1 MAKTHEENLHR
12 TAAVD
17 KIREIAR
24 SARVGFLGTCEHGSS
39 VRFDPMALQD
49 VDALGVV
56 WFLSARSS
64 EKNRRIA
71 RDPRVHLL
79 ISNPADSEYLSLTGT
94 ASISDSPALRE
105 QYWSPLAK
113 TWFPRGVND
122 PDLTVIAVHIEDGH
136 YWDAP
141 HGKALSW
148 LMMAVGAVTGRTA
161 NVGVEGNV
169 TP

>member
-17 KIREIAR
+17 KIRAIAT
-24 SARVGFLGTCEHGSS
+24 SAGVGFLGTCGDDAS

-64 EKNRRIA
+64 EKNRRIS
-71 RDPRVHLL
+71 RNPRVHLL
-79 ISNPADSEYLSLTGT
+79 ISNPAKSEYLSLTGT
-94 ASISDSPALRE
+94 ASISDSLALRE
-105 QYWSPLAK
+105 QCWSPFAK
-113 TWFPRGVND
+113 TWFPRGVHD
-122 PDLTVIAVHIEDGH
+122 PELTVIAVRIEDGH

-141 HGKALSW
+141 HGKAVSW
-148 LMMAVGAVTGRTA
+148 LLMAVGAVTGRTA
-161 NVGVEGNV
+161 DVGVEGDV
-169 TP
+169 VP